1 MTDSNQHLSLNLVL
15 FEIAITFLIVI
26 FFGLLNLFTK
36 ATKLLDR
43 GSENYESDLDLF
55 YNHFDL
61 DLEYYGFRFRDDQR
75 SGNND
80 NNSLVGNDYRIGRP
94 GYRNGRRS
102 AMRG

>member
-15 FEIAITFLIVI
+15 LEIAITFLIVI

-61 DLEYYGFRFRDDQR
+61 DLEYYGFRFR
-75 SGNND
+75 SGQQSGND
-80 NNSLVGNDYRIGRP
+80 NNSSVGNDYRYGRP
-94 GYRNGRRS
+94 GYRNGKRS